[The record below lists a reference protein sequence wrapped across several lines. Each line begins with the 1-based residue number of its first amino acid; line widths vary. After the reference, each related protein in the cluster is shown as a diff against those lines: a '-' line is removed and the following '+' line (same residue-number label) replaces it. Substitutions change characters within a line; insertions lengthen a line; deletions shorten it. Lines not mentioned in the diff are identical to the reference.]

1 MRSASA
7 STASERRSAGRW
19 PRLGLWALLLA
30 LAGCATAPGPPPPGG
45 YRVRGQTYVP
55 LSQADGFTEV
65 GLASWYGPGFH
76 GRKTSN
82 GETYDMYG
90 RTAAH
95 KLLPLGTT
103 VRVVNLEN
111 GREVTAR
118 VNDRGPFVEGRVIDL
133 SYALARDLDLVERGV
148 ARVRVEALFG
158 PGGTRAPAGL
168 VGPFAWQ
175 VGAFTVA
182 QNAQDLARTL
192 GRTYGE
198 VTVERYD
205 RGDAVFLRVRVGRY
219 ATPES
224 AGRDLSGLAER
235 GFRPF
240 LVLRD

>member
-1 MRSASA
+1 MVAF
-7 STASERRSAGRW
+7 
-19 PRLGLWALLLA
+19 LGA
-30 LAGCATAPGPPPPGG
+30 CATSPPPPPGG

-55 LSQADGFTEV
+55 LARAEGYAEV

-111 GREVTAR
+111 GLQATAR
-118 VNDRGPFVEGRVIDL
+118 INDRGPFVEGRIVDL
-133 SYALARDLDLVERGV
+133 SYALARDLDMVERGV
-148 ARVRVEALFG
+148 ARVRVEALDG
-158 PGGTRAPAGL
+158 PGGTRAPVNL

-182 QNAQDLARTL
+182 QNAQDLARDL
-192 GRTYGE
+192 RRVYPE
-198 VTVERYD
+198 VTVDPYD
-205 RGDAVFLRVRVGRY
+205 RGDGLFLRVRVGRY
-219 ATPES
+219 ETADRANGDRPS
-224 AGRDLSGLAER
+224 LAER

-240 LVLRD
+240 LVRRD